1 MRQDTTGALAGTV
14 RFHVGVL
21 SGAATVGQGRF
32 DRSSPIG
39 DRDFAVTGRRCRV
52 ISVEVRRRLAGLL
65 LIC

>member
-21 SGAATVGQGRF
+21 PGAATVGQGRF
-32 DRSSPIG
+32 DRSSPVG
-39 DRDFAVTGRRCRV
+39 DGDFTVAGRRRRV
-52 ISVEVRRRLAGLL
+52 IPVEVRRRLAGLL